1 MKFQNP
7 SFEDT
12 YNPGHTI
19 LAPFNNLA
27 DVLIPQVKR
36 YLISTI
42 INLVY
47 ELPHELP
54 NDLRIKK
61 LNFDNSC
68 QKTRKIR

>member
-7 SFEDT
+7 SFEGT

-19 LAPFNNLA
+19 LAPFNNLG

-42 INLVY
+42 TNLVY

-54 NDLRIKK
+54 NAHGI
-61 LNFDNSC
+61 FAAGGSHC
-68 QKTRKIR
+68 AHTRKKKT